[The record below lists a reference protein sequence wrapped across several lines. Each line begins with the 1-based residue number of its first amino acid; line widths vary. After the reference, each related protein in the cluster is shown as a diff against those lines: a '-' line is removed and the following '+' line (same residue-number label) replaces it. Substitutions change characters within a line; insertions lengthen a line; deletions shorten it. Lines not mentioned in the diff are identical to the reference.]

1 MKKHGIVMPESDE
14 FLEPIYHLDLHH
26 IWISF
31 TQLSR
36 SRPQYYGGAGALLF
50 SEILSYFALHG
61 YNDPE
66 ENRFFLQ
73 MIHEL
78 DIVFMKYENNQQA
91 KNLKKAELDNKI
103 NG

>member
-1 MKKHGIVMPESDE
+1 MARHGIEMPELDMV
-14 FLEPIYHLDLHH
+14 EPEYHPDLHH
-26 IWISF
+26 IWKSF

-36 SRPQYYGGAGALLF
+36 GRPQYYGGAGPLLY

-73 MIHEL
+73 KLYEL
-78 DIVFMKYENNQQA
+78 DIVFMKHETSQQE
-91 KNLKKAELDNKI
+91 KNIKKAETDRK
-103 NG
+103 